1 MSDHAWRE
9 PCLRR
14 VAIGVLAV
22 LTLTGTLLAACGGQ
36 AAQLGRATATIA
48 ATGPTV
54 SPTATGPAVSLAT
67 TVTASSPATAFSP
80 NPLHPAATLTNA
92 DTGKTVQIRVGQTID
107 LSLRAASGFQNWVVA
122 PPNAA
127 VLMPAADPAAAAVR
141 GVTLRAFLAAA
152 AGQTAITATSKPTCT
167 SGQACPQLVQGFNVT
182 VVVGG

>member
-22 LTLTGTLLAACGGQ
+22 LTLTGTLLAGCGGQ

-48 ATGPTV
+48 ATV
-54 SPTATGPAVSLAT
+54 PAVSLAT
-67 TVTASSPATAFSP
+67 TVTASSLATAFSP

-182 VVVGG
+182 VVVSG